1 MEQNQNTMNNN
12 PEAGERTFTQDDVN
26 RILSKRIAEEKAK
39 SDAALAEKEQ
49 QFAER
54 ERQLAN
60 REALVDLKD
69 QLKEM
74 GLPSELLPVLN
85 VQDKTA
91 LKTALDALKAYIDEK
106 ANDHKEYKVIPNILP
121 HGTYDNADS
130 MQTKLR
136 KAMNLER

>member
-1 MEQNQNTMNNN
+1 MDQNQNTMNNN

-49 QFAER
+49 LFAER
-54 ERQLAN
+54 ERELAN

-69 QLKEM
+69 QLKEK
-74 GLPSELLPVLN
+74 GLPAELLPVLN
-85 VQDKTA
+85 VQDKAA
-91 LKTALDALKAYIDEK
+91 LKTALDALQAYIDEK
-106 ANDHKEYKVIPNILP
+106 ANAHKEYKVIPNILP
-121 HGTYDNADS
+121 KGSHDTADP

-136 KAMNLER
+136 KAMHLD